1 MVRAIAPVGALLLLI
16 TAGAAVAGEGTAAP
30 VTAGGS
36 AADLPLSE
44 IVLFSSGV
52 GYFQRDGI
60 VDGRRQVELRFR
72 VEEVNDLLKSLV
84 VQDLDGG
91 RVGMVAYDS
100 RDPIAKRLKSFAV
113 DLTANLTLGQLLERL
128 RGEAIEIAA
137 PSPVRG
143 VIVSV
148 EKKRESV
155 GERETRDVEYV
166 NLMTAEGL
174 RAIPLTQVQRI
185 ALADGRLDAEVR
197 QALQV
202 LASAHD
208 TRQKSV
214 RLDFDGVGRRR
225 VRVAYVTE
233 TPVWKT
239 SYRLAL
245 AEGQPPFLQ
254 GWAIV
259 ENTTDE
265 DWNDVRLSL
274 VSGRPIS
281 FAMDLYEPLYARRPV
296 VVPEL
301 YQSLRPQVHEQA
313 VEEARPRTKDAPV
326 GGAPAPAT
334 APPMVAAPAM
344 RAQAEARAPA
354 EVPLERGVVS
364 AAQGAETGEL
374 FRYRLD
380 APVSLARQRSA
391 MLPIVN
397 EAVAGVKLSIY
408 NERVNAK
415 HPLNGFRLKNATSL
429 HLLQGPITVFD
440 GGIYAGD
447 ARLAD
452 LPPGQERLLSYA
464 LDLETEVEPQRSPAT
479 QELVGAS
486 LKKGLLIVTRR
497 AVEERIYLVKSRND
511 KPKTVLVEHPFRADW
526 RLVEPAQATERSR
539 DLYRFEVPVAAAATA
554 RLAVREERRLQ
565 ESVRLLDTA
574 RETIG
579 FYLQAGQVSAA
590 VKEALRKAVDLR
602 DRLDQTVARR
612 SRLEQRV
619 KEIAEEQARI
629 RENMGR
635 LPQSSDLYAR
645 YVMRLGQQETEI
657 EGLRRDIETQRSA
670 EERQRRELT
679 EYLLGLD
686 LDA

>member
-1 MVRAIAPVGALLLLI
+1 MIRAFPPVVLLLLLFSAG
-16 TAGAAVAGEGTAAP
+16 TATGGEGGAAPAA
-30 VTAGGS
+30 AGGAP
-36 AADLPLSE
+36 AALPLSE
-44 IVLFSSGV
+44 IALFSSGV
-52 GYFQRDGI
+52 GYFQRDG
-60 VDGRRQVELRFR
+60 VVEGRSQVELRVR
-72 VEEVNDLLKSLV
+72 VEDVNDLLKSLV

-91 RVGMVAYDS
+91 RVGLVAYDS
-100 RDPIAKRLKSFAV
+100 RDPIAKTLKTFAV
-113 DLTANLTLGQLLERL
+113 DLTANRTLGQLLESL
-128 RGEAIEIAA
+128 RGEEIELAT

-148 EKKRESV
+148 EKRQGGV
-155 GERETRDVEYV
+155 GEKEAREVEYL
-166 NLMTAEGL
+166 NLLTADGL
-174 RAIPLTQVQRI
+174 RSLALGQVQRI
-185 ALADGRLDAEVR
+185 TLADPRLGAEFTQALA
-197 QALQV
+197 V
-202 LASAHD
+202 LASGHD
-208 TRQKSV
+208 TRKKGV
-214 RLDFDGVGRRR
+214 RFEFDGSGRRR
-225 VRVAYVTE
+225 VRVAYVVE

-245 AEGQPPFLQ
+245 ADGKPPFLQ

-265 DWNDVRLSL
+265 DWRDVRLSL

-281 FAMDLYEPLYARRPV
+281 FRMDLYEPLYAQRPV

-301 YQSLRPQVHEQA
+301 YQSLRPPVHEQA
-313 VEEARPRTKDAPV
+313 MDESQAQAKEAV
-326 GGAPAPAT
+326 GAAPAPPRAI
-334 APPMVAAPAM
+334 APKVAAPAL
-344 RAQAEARAPA
+344 RNQAEARAPA
-354 EVPLERGVVS
+354 EVPLEQGVVS
-364 AAQGAETGEL
+364 AAEGAETGEL
-374 FRYRLD
+374 FRYTIGT
-380 APVSLARQRSA
+380 PVSLARQRSA

-397 EAVAGVKLSIY
+397 QAVQGSKLSIY

-415 HPLNGFRLKNATSL
+415 YPLNGFRLRNATSL

-440 GGIYAGD
+440 AGIYAGD

-452 LPPGQERLLSYA
+452 LPPGQERLVSYA
-464 LDLETEVEPQRSPAT
+464 LDLKTEVEPQRPAAT

-486 LKKGLLIVTRR
+486 LKKGLMLVTRR
-497 AVEERIYLVKSRND
+497 AVEERIYLVNNRDD
-511 KPKTVLVEHPFRADW
+511 KPKTLLIEHPFRAEW
-526 RLVEPAQATERSR
+526 TLVQPAQAAERSR
-539 DLYRFEVPVAAAATA
+539 DLYRFEVPVAAVATA

-579 FYLQAGQVSAA
+579 FYLQATQVSAA
-590 VKEALRKAVDLR
+590 VKDALRKALDLR

-612 SRLEQRV
+612 GRLEQRV

-635 LPQSSDLYAR
+635 LPQNSELYAR
-645 YVMRLGQQETEI
+645 YVGRLGQQETEI
-657 EGLRRDIETQRSA
+657 EGLRRDIETQRTA

-686 LDA
+686 LDS